1 MAVSP
6 TMGDIPGMELEN
18 RLRRLNMEKKKLDIL
33 LVSANEPTKKGP
45 LSSNSEVTAAA
56 VTENTIYGVQ
66 PSNNDPNDDYMS
78 KNSNFRS
85 IKLAQGAGGK
95 QLQIP

>member
-6 TMGDIPGMELEN
+6 TMGDITGMELEN

-33 LVSANEPTKKGP
+33 LISANEPTTKKGP
-45 LSSNSEVTAAA
+45 MSSNSQVTAAA
-56 VTENTIYGVQ
+56 VTDNTIYGVQ
-66 PSNNDPNDDYMS
+66 PSNNDPADDYMS

-85 IKLAQGAGGK
+85 ILLAQGAGGK
-95 QLQIP
+95 QQIP